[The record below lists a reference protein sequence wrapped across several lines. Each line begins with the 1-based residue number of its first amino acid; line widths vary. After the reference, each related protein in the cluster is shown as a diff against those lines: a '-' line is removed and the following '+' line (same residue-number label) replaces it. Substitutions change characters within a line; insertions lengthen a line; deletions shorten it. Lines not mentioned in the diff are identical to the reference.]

1 MKFIPREIQSIATEK
16 CLEVLLDKKGRKE
29 VAVLPTAFGKSWIIA
44 MLAER
49 LMDGNVLVLQPNIE
63 LLEQNL
69 SKIESFGIFPAVYS
83 ASANRKELGHLIY
96 ATPKSVNF
104 EVLKNA
110 NVKYVL
116 IDECDFATQ
125 GDSELTKLLKQL
137 KIKSILGLT
146 ASPIYLTQT
155 AEGAEVKIMTKVR
168 GTLFKNICHVVQIS
182 EMVKEGYWCDI
193 KYFDVFDHSNGQY
206 LKLNESSSDYTEK
219 SLETFYEKSRLKEK
233 VSDFLNRLPEGENAL
248 VFVPSIENVD
258 DLVKLIPN
266 SVGVHS
272 KTDKKLRK
280 EYVDGFKSGKYSIMI
295 NALTMLAGFDKPDLV
310 NIVDASPSNS
320 LRVKIQKDGRGV
332 RICEGKEFCRIIDF
346 AGNYRKFGDVR
357 NLTIEN
363 IDNFGWGI
371 FTGEKLL
378 TNVPLNSKIE
388 TTKDYV
394 KKFGKPNNFYIF
406 GENNKGDAILDFG
419 RHKGKDVKSLYKQQR
434 YYLKWLAESDF
445 EFKNKELE
453 RQIKSIWNNV

>member
-1 MKFIPREIQSIATEK
+1 MKFIPREIQTKVTEK
-16 CLEVLLDKKGRKE
+16 CLEVLLDNKGRRE

-44 MLAER
+44 MLAEK
-49 LMDGNVLVLQPNIE
+49 LTDGNVLVLQPNIE

-83 ASANRKELGHLIY
+83 ASANRRELGHLIY
-96 ATPKSVNF
+96 ATPKSVDF
-104 EVLKNA
+104 EVLKDA
-110 NVKYVL
+110 NIKYVL

-125 GDSELTKLLKQL
+125 GNSELIKLLKQL
-137 KIKSILGLT
+137 KIKSVLGLT

-168 GTLFKNICHVVQIS
+168 GAFFKDICHVVQIS
-182 EMVKEGYWCDI
+182 EMVKDNYWCDI
-193 KYFDVFDHSNGQY
+193 KYFDVFDHSNEQY
-206 LKLNESSSDYTEK
+206 LKLNESGSDYTEK

-233 VSDFLNRLPEGENAL
+233 ISDFLKRLPKGENAL

-258 DLVKLIPN
+258 DLVELIPN

-280 EYVDGFKSGKYSIMI
+280 EYVEGFKSGKYAIMV

-332 RICEGKEFCRIIDF
+332 RINKGKEFCRIIDF

-357 NLTIEN
+357 DLTVENLE
-363 IDNFGWGI
+363 NFGWGI

-378 TNVPLNSKIE
+378 TNIPLNSKTE
-388 TTKDYV
+388 TTKDYL
-394 KKFGKPNNFYIF
+394 KEFGKPNNTYIF
-406 GENNKGDAILDFG
+406 GEENKGDALMNFG
-419 RHKGKDVKSLYKQQR
+419 TNKGVSVKRLYLVKRH
-434 YYLKWLAESDF
+434 YLKWLAESNIEF
-445 EFKNKELE
+445 EDKELE
-453 RQIKSIWNNV
+453 RQIKLIWSNE

>member
-1 MKFIPREIQSIATEK
+1 MNFIPRKIQTKVTEK
-16 CLEVLLDKKGRKE
+16 CLEVLLDKKGRRE

-44 MLAER
+44 MLAEK
-49 LMDGNVLVLQPNIE
+49 LTDGNVLVLQPNIE

-104 EVLKNA
+104 EVLKDA
-110 NVKYVL
+110 NIKYVL

-125 GDSELTKLLKQL
+125 GNSELTKLLKQL
-137 KIKSILGLT
+137 KIKSVLGLT

-155 AEGAEVKIMTKVR
+155 VEGAEVKIMTKVR
-168 GTLFKNICHVVQIS
+168 GAFFKDICHVVQIS
-182 EMVKEGYWCDI
+182 EMVEDNYWCDI
-193 KYFDVFDHSNGQY
+193 KYFDVFDHSNAQY
-206 LKLNESSSDYTEK
+206 LKLNESGSDYTEK

-233 VSDFLNRLPEGENAL
+233 ISDFLKRLPEGENAL

-272 KTDKKLRK
+272 KTDKKIRK
-280 EYVDGFKSGKYSIMI
+280 EYVDGFKSGKYSIMV

-310 NIVDASPSNS
+310 NVVDASPSNS

-332 RICEGKEFCRIIDF
+332 RTYKDKEFCRIIDF

-357 NLTIEN
+357 KLTVEYIE
-363 IDNFGWGI
+363 NFGWGI

-378 TNVPLNSKIE
+378 TNIPLNSKTE
-388 TTKDYV
+388 TTKDYL
-394 KKFGKPNNFYIF
+394 KEFGKPNNTYIF
-406 GENNKGDAILDFG
+406 GEENKGDAVMNFG
-419 RHKGKDVKSLYKQQR
+419 TNKGVSVKRLYLVKRH
-434 YYLKWLAESDF
+434 YLKWLAESDIEF
-445 EFKNKELE
+445 EDKELE
-453 RQIKSIWNNV
+453 RQIKLIWS